1 MLNLALPERCV
12 VCGREG
18 RYICHA
24 CEIELPA
31 MGRPYC
37 VVCAAPEVPQLCD
50 SCYRRAPAFDSVRAP
65 FEFRG
70 PARQIVH
77 DLKYR
82 GVRIAAPYVARLLAD
97 YLRRNPYPAD
107 AYCPVP
113 LHPRRERNRG
123 FNQSALIARELSA
136 LTGVAVDADALRRSR
151 HTPPQVSMDTAGA
164 RQRNIADAFE
174 CAISANGKRY
184 ILIDDVVT
192 TGSTMSAC
200 AAALKDAGATHVWG
214 IGFAR
219 QGAFGDEDD
228 DGDGV
233 SGVWV

>member
-1 MLNLALPERCV
+1 MQ
-12 VCGREG
+12 
-18 RYICHA
+18 
-24 CEIELPA
+24 
-31 MGRPYC
+31 RPYC
-37 VVCAAPEVPQLCD
+37 FVCAAPKVPQLCD
-50 SCYRRAPAFDSVRAP
+50 FCRGSAPAFDSVRAP

-70 PARQIVH
+70 AARRIVH

-82 GVRIAAPYVARLLAD
+82 GVRIAAPYVARLIAE

-123 FNQSALIARELSA
+123 FNQAALIARELSA

-151 HTPPQVSMDTAGA
+151 HTPPQVSMDTADA
-164 RQRNIADAFE
+164 RHRNIADAFD
-174 CAISANGKRY
+174 CAGSANGKRY

-192 TGSTMSAC
+192 TGSTMTAC

-214 IGFAR
+214 ISFAR
-219 QGAFGDEDD
+219 QGMLKDD
-228 DGDGV
+228 NGDGAGGV
-233 SGVWV
+233 DDAARGVWL

>member
-1 MLNLALPERCV
+1 M
-12 VCGREG
+12 
-18 RYICHA
+18 
-24 CEIELPA
+24 PA

-37 VVCAAPEVPQLCD
+37 FVCAAPKVPQLCD
-50 SCYRRAPAFDSVRAP
+50 SCRSSAPAFDSVRAP

-70 PARQIVH
+70 PARRIVH
-77 DLKYR
+77 DLKFG
-82 GVRIAAPYVARLLAD
+82 GVGIAAPYVARLLAG
-97 YLRRNPYPAD
+97 YLRSNPYPAD

-113 LHPRRERNRG
+113 LHSRRERNRG
-123 FNQSALIARELSA
+123 FNQSSLIARELSA
-136 LTGVAVDADALRRSR
+136 LTGVPVEEDALRRSR

-164 RQRNIADAFE
+164 RHRNIAGAFE
-174 CAISANGKRY
+174 SAASANGKRY

-219 QGAFGDEDD
+219 QGSFGDDEDND
-228 DGDGV
+228 RGDGV